1 MMCIYEQP
9 IAGGV
14 LWRLEGRL
22 SYEADALLCR
32 HLARVTDRERQ
43 VVMDF
48 AGVSMIDAAGVGA
61 LVTVVRACRERRIP
75 LSLVSVPT
83 RVRRLLTMLQL
94 ADVLPLA
101 ESVED
106 ARAHREPSGDV
117 RPLTLA

>member
-1 MMCIYEQP
+1 MCIYEQP

-22 SYEADALLCR
+22 SYDAGPSLCGLISR
-32 HLARVTDRERQ
+32 LPDPSRQ
-43 VVMDF
+43 VVVDL

-61 LVTVVRACRERRIP
+61 LVTVFGMCGERRIA
-75 LSLVSVPT
+75 LSLIRVPL
-83 RVRRLLTMLQL
+83 RARQLLTVLHL
-94 ADVLPLA
+94 ADVLPLC

-106 ARAHREPSGDV
+106 ACARPEPSADV